1 MTKWA
6 EMSNPST
13 SLANRGSIS
22 CMTKPILP
30 GEVAAAV
37 VDPVAYGQWEPLH
50 EQLAWARVNAPL
62 AVAENHDHDPFWLVT
77 RHTDIMA
84 ISRDPQRF
92 ANGIRPTVLT
102 NRDGEALARAAT
114 PNNDGH
120 LIRSLVQMDAPDHM
134 KYRLLTQSWFMPKNL
149 KIVEER
155 IRQIASE
162 TVDAMLAAGP
172 ECDFARDVAAH
183 YPLRVIMDILGVPP
197 EDEPRMLMLTQQL
210 FGPTDPELNRSRE
223 AITSAEQ
230 AIAML
235 DYVIADFTQYFG
247 ALTADRRANPR
258 EDIATVIANAT
269 INGEQIPDREMSG
282 YYMIVATA
290 GHDTTSAS
298 TAGAIMELAKNP
310 ELFER
315 FRDAATDKAGLIEEA
330 IRWTTPVQHFMR
342 SAKEDVEIGG
352 QTIREGDWLMLNYVS
367 ANRDEAVFGDPFAF
381 NPDREKNLQIAFGFG
396 AHVCLGQHLARME
409 MRILMEELLPR
420 IKSLEL
426 TGKPARVES
435 VFVGGLKRLP
445 IRFEAA

>member
-1 MTKWA
+1 
-6 EMSNPST
+6 
-13 SLANRGSIS
+13 
-22 CMTKPILP
+22 MTKPILP

-37 VDPVAYGQWEPLH
+37 VDPVAYGEWDALH
-50 EQLAWARVNAPL
+50 EKLGWARANAPL
-62 AVAENHDHDPFWLVT
+62 AVAETGDFDPFWLVT
-77 RHTDIMA
+77 RHADIMA
-84 ISRDPQRF
+84 ISKDPQRF

-102 NRDGEALARAAT
+102 NRDGEAIARAAT
-114 PNNDGH
+114 PGGDGH

-149 KIVEER
+149 RIVEDR
-155 IRQIASE
+155 IRQIARE
-162 TVDAMLAAGP
+162 TVEGLLASGG

-183 YPLRVIMDILGVPP
+183 YPLRVIMDILGVPA

-210 FGPTDPELNRSRE
+210 FGSTDPDLNRSRE

-235 DYVIADFTQYFG
+235 HYVIADFENYFRE
-247 ALTADRRANPR
+247 LTADRRANPR
-258 EDIATVIANAT
+258 EDIATVIANASVD
-269 INGEQIPDREMSG
+269 GGQIPDRELAG
-282 YYMIVATA
+282 YYMIIATA

-310 ELFER
+310 ALFER
-315 FRDAATDKAGLIEEA
+315 FRDAESDKAGLIEEA

-342 SAKEDVEIGG
+342 SAREDVEIGG
-352 QTIREGDWLMLNYVS
+352 QRIAAGDWLMLNYVS
-367 ANRDEAVFGDPFAF
+367 ANRDERVFGDPFTF
-381 NPDREKNLQIAFGFG
+381 DPDRPKNQQIAFGFG

-409 MRILMEELLPR
+409 MRIMMEELLPR
-420 IKSLEL
+420 LKSIEL
-426 TGKPARVES
+426 AGDPARVQS

>member
-1 MTKWA
+1 
-6 EMSNPST
+6 
-13 SLANRGSIS
+13 
-22 CMTKPILP
+22 MTKPILP

-37 VDPVAYGQWEPLH
+37 VDPAAYGEWGALH
-50 EQLAWARVNAPL
+50 ERLAWARANAPL
-62 AVAENHDHDPFWLVT
+62 AVAENPEVDPFWLVT
-77 RHTDIMA
+77 RHADIMA

-149 KIVEER
+149 RIVEER
-155 IRQIASE
+155 IRQIARD
-162 TVDAMLAAGP
+162 TVEHMLSFDG

-183 YPLRVIMDILGVPP
+183 YPLRVVMDILGVPP

-210 FGPTDPELNRSRE
+210 FGSTDPELNRSRE
-223 AITSAEQ
+223 AISSAEQ

-235 DYVIADFTQYFG
+235 HYVIADFEQYFG

-269 INGEQIPDREMSG
+269 IDGGQIPDRELAG
-282 YYMIVATA
+282 YYMIIATA

-298 TAGAIMELAKNP
+298 TAGALMEMAKDP
-310 ELFER
+310 ALFGR
-315 FRDAATDKAGLIEEA
+315 FRAAESDKSGLIEEA
-330 IRWTTPVQHFMR
+330 IRWSTPVQHFMR
-342 SAKEDVEIGG
+342 SAREDVEIGG
-352 QTIREGDWLMLNYVS
+352 QQVREGDWLMLNYVS
-367 ANRDEAVFGDPFAF
+367 GNRDESVFADPFAF
-381 NPDREKNLQIAFGFG
+381 DPDRPKNQQIAFGFG

-420 IKSLEL
+420 LKRLEL
-426 TGKPARVES
+426 AGEPARVES

>member
-1 MTKWA
+1 
-6 EMSNPST
+6 
-13 SLANRGSIS
+13 
-22 CMTKPILP
+22 MTKPILP
-30 GEVAAAV
+30 GEVSAAV
-37 VDPVAYGQWEPLH
+37 VNPAAYGEWTGLH
-50 EQLAWARVNAPL
+50 DQLAWARANAPL
-62 AVAENHDHDPFWLVT
+62 AVAENPDHDPFWLVT
-77 RHTDIMA
+77 RHADIMA

-92 ANGIRPTVLT
+92 ANGIRQTVLT
-102 NRDGEALARAAT
+102 NREGEALARAAT
-114 PNNDGH
+114 PGNDGH
-120 LIRSLVQMDAPDHM
+120 LIRSLGQMDAPDHM
-134 KYRLLTQSWFMPKNL
+134 KYRLLTQAWFAPKNL
-149 KIVEER
+149 RIVEDRVRKLARE
-155 IRQIASE
+155 A
-162 TVDAMLAAGP
+162 VDHMLSFDG

-210 FGPTDPELNRSRE
+210 FGSTDPELNRSRE

-235 DYVIADFTQYFG
+235 HYVIADFETYFRE
-247 ALTADRRANPR
+247 LTADRRASPR

-269 INGEQIPDREMSG
+269 IDGGPIPDRELAG

-298 TAGAIMELAKNP
+298 TAGAMMELAKNP
-310 ELFER
+310 ALFER
-315 FRDAATDKAGLIEEA
+315 FRDAETEKAGLIEEA

-342 SAKEDVEIGG
+342 SAKADVEVGG

-367 ANRDEAVFGDPFAF
+367 ANRDEAVFDDPFTF
-381 NPDREKNLQIAFGFG
+381 DPDRRKNQQIAFGFG
-396 AHVCLGQHLARME
+396 AHVCLGQYLARME

-420 IKSLEL
+420 LKKIEL
-426 TGKPARVES
+426 AGEPARVES

>member
-1 MTKWA
+1 
-6 EMSNPST
+6 
-13 SLANRGSIS
+13 
-22 CMTKPILP
+22 MTKPILP

-37 VDPVAYGQWEPLH
+37 VNPAAYGAWDPLH
-50 EQLAWARVNAPL
+50 ERLAWARANVPL
-62 AVAENHDHDPFWLVT
+62 GVAENHDHDPFWLVT
-77 RHTDIMA
+77 RHADIMA

-155 IRQIASE
+155 IRQIARE
-162 TVDAMLAAGP
+162 TVDHMLEAGGA
-172 ECDFARDVAAH
+172 CDFARDVAAH

-235 DYVIADFTQYFG
+235 NYVIADFENYFG
-247 ALTADRRANPR
+247 TLTADRRANPR
-258 EDIATVIANAT
+258 EDIATVIANAMVG
-269 INGEQIPDREMSG
+269 GEQIPDRELAG
-282 YYMIVATA
+282 YYMIIATA

-310 ELFER
+310 ALFER
-315 FRDAATDKAGLIEEA
+315 FRSATSDKTGLIEEA

-342 SAKEDVEIGG
+342 SARQDVEIGG

-367 ANRDEAVFGDPFAF
+367 GNRDEAVFGDPFAF
-381 NPDREKNLQIAFGFG
+381 DPDREKNQQIAFGFG

-420 IKSLEL
+420 LKTLEL
-426 TGKPARVES
+426 DGAPARVES

>member
-1 MTKWA
+1 
-6 EMSNPST
+6 
-13 SLANRGSIS
+13 
-22 CMTKPILP
+22 MTKPILP

-37 VDPVAYGQWEPLH
+37 VDPVAYGQWDPLH
-50 EQLAWARVNAPL
+50 EQLSWARANAPL
-62 AVAENHDHDPFWLVT
+62 AVAQNHDHDPFWLVT
-77 RHTDIMA
+77 RHADIMA
-84 ISRDPQRF
+84 ISRDPQHF

-155 IRQIASE
+155 VRQIARES
-162 TVDAMLAAGP
+162 VDQMLGQGG

-210 FGPTDPELNRSRE
+210 FGPTDPELNRNRE

-269 INGEQIPDREMSG
+269 IDGEQIPDREMSG

-310 ELFER
+310 ALFER
-315 FRDAATDKAGLIEEA
+315 FRNAATDKAGLIEEA

-352 QTIREGDWLMLNYVS
+352 QTISAGDWLMLNYVS
-367 ANRDEAVFGDPFAF
+367 GNRDEDVFGDSFTF
-381 NPDREKNLQIAFGFG
+381 NPDREKNQQIAFGFG

-426 TGKPARVES
+426 TGEPARVES

-445 IRFEAA
+445 IKFEAA

>member
-1 MTKWA
+1 MTKA
-6 EMSNPST
+6 
-13 SLANRGSIS
+13 
-22 CMTKPILP
+22 ILP
-30 GEVAAAV
+30 GEVSAAV
-37 VDPVAYGQWEPLH
+37 INPVAYGDWDPLH
-50 EQLAWARVNAPL
+50 QQLAWARANAPL
-62 AVAENHDHDPFWLVT
+62 AVAENPGHDPFWLVT
-77 RHTDIMA
+77 RHADIMA

-92 ANGIRPTVLT
+92 ASGIRPTVLT
-102 NRDGEALARAAT
+102 DRDGEALARAAT

-134 KYRLLTQSWFMPKNL
+134 KYRLLTQGWFMPKNL
-149 KIVEER
+149 KIVEDR
-155 IRQIASE
+155 IRQIARE
-162 TVDAMLAAGP
+162 TVDHMLSAGG
-172 ECDFARDVAAH
+172 ETDFARDVAAH

-235 DYVIADFTQYFG
+235 NYVIADFENYFG

-258 EDIATVIANAT
+258 EDIATVIANAMVG
-269 INGEQIPDREMSG
+269 GEQIPDRELAG
-282 YYMIVATA
+282 YYMIIATA

-298 TAGAIMELAKNP
+298 TAGAIMEMAKNP
-310 ELFER
+310 ALFER
-315 FRDAATDKAGLIEEA
+315 FRAADSDKAGLIEEA

-352 QTIREGDWLMLNYVS
+352 QAIAAGDWLMLNYVS

-381 NPDREKNLQIAFGFG
+381 NPDREKNQQIAFGFG

-409 MRILMEELLPR
+409 MRIMMEELLPR
-420 IKSLEL
+420 LKSLEL
-426 TGKPARVES
+426 AGDPARVES

-445 IRFEAA
+445 LRFEAA

>member
-1 MTKWA
+1 
-6 EMSNPST
+6 
-13 SLANRGSIS
+13 
-22 CMTKPILP
+22 MTKPILP

-37 VDPVAYGQWEPLH
+37 VDPVAYGQWDRLH
-50 EQLAWARVNAPL
+50 EQLAWARANAPL
-62 AVAENHDHDPFWLVT
+62 AVAENRDHDPFWLVT
-77 RHTDIMA
+77 RHADIMA

-114 PNNDGH
+114 PGGDGH

-155 IRQIASE
+155 IRILARE

-210 FGPTDPELNRSRE
+210 FGSTDPELNRNKVE
-223 AITSAEQ
+223 ITSAEQ

-235 DYVIADFTQYFG
+235 NYVIADFEHYFRE
-247 ALTADRRANPR
+247 LTADRRANPR
-258 EDIATVIANAT
+258 EDIATVIANAMVG
-269 INGEQIPDREMSG
+269 GEQIPDRELAG
-282 YYMIVATA
+282 YYMIIATA

-298 TAGAIMELAKNP
+298 TAGAIMELARNP
-310 ELFER
+310 ALFQR
-315 FRDAATDKAGLIEEA
+315 FRAAETDKAGLIEEA

-352 QTIREGDWLMLNYVS
+352 QTIHAGDWLMLNYVS
-367 ANRDEAVFGDPFAF
+367 ANRDEHVFADPATFD
-381 NPDREKNLQIAFGFG
+381 PDRAKNPQIAFGFG

-420 IKSLEL
+420 IRTLEL
-426 TGKPARVES
+426 AGEPARVES

-445 IRFEAA
+445 IRFAAV

>member
-1 MTKWA
+1 MRLDRRD
-6 EMSNPST
+6 E
-13 SLANRGSIS
+13 LRQLG

-30 GEVAAAV
+30 AEIAAAV
-37 VDPVAYGQWEPLH
+37 INPAAYAAWDPLH
-50 EQLAWARVNAPL
+50 EQLAWARANAPL
-62 AVAENHDHDPFWLVT
+62 AVAENETHEPFWLVT
-77 RHTDIMA
+77 RHADIMA
-84 ISRDPQRF
+84 VGRDPQRF

-102 NRDGEALARAAT
+102 DRDGEALARAAT
-114 PNNDGH
+114 PGGDGH

-149 KIVEER
+149 RIVEER
-155 IRQIASE
+155 VRQIARE
-162 TVDAMLAAGP
+162 TVDDMLSLGG

-183 YPLRVIMDILGVPP
+183 YPLRVIMDILGIPA

-210 FGPTDPELNRSRE
+210 FGSTDPELNRSRE
-223 AITSAEQ
+223 AITSTEQ
-230 AIAML
+230 AIAMI
-235 DYVIADFTQYFG
+235 DYVIADFTQYFA
-247 ALTADRRANPR
+247 ALTADRRAHPR

-269 INGEQIPDREMSG
+269 IDGDPIPDREMSG

-298 TAGAIMELAKNP
+298 TAGAMMELAKNP
-310 ELFER
+310 ALFAR
-315 FRDAATDKAGLIEEA
+315 YRDAATEKAGLIEEA

-342 SAKEDVEIGG
+342 SAKEDAEIGG
-352 QTIREGDWLMLNYVS
+352 QTIRAGDWLMLNYVS
-367 ANRDEAVFGDPFAF
+367 ANRDEALFADPFAF
-381 NPDREKNLQIAFGFG
+381 DPDRAKNQQIAFGFG

-420 IKSLEL
+420 LKSIEL
-426 TGKPARVES
+426 AGEPARVES